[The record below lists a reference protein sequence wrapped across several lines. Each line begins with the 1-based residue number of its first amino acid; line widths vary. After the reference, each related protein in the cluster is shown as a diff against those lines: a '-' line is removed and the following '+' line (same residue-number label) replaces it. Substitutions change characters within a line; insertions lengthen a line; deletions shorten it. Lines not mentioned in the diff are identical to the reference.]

1 MTRRE
6 TCFARHR
13 HRRPLIWAV
22 MADVIDVLREGL
34 APRYEVERQIGAG
47 GMARVYLATEQ
58 HPRRP
63 VAIKVLEPDISTRLL
78 YDRFI
83 REVELSSR
91 LNHPH
96 IVPIFAAGEVGNLLY
111 YVMPYIEGES
121 LRQRLLKQGHVAW
134 EEALHLTLDV
144 ADALAYAHAQGI
156 VHRDIKPENILLS
169 GGHPV
174 VADFGVAR
182 AISAAGGQS
191 LTETGHAV
199 GSPGYMSPEQAM
211 GLQVDARSDIYSLG
225 CVLFELLTGQPPT
238 RTAFSRSV
246 DNWGS
251 LDASGALRGAG
262 TGGVRAMKH
271 AISRALAPAPD
282 DRFATVTD
290 FSAALGGS
298 AHRTSLPQRGRFAS
312 RRGWRAA
319 VIGVG
324 LIAAIGGL
332 ALALA
337 RRSSNLIPG
346 RVVVAAIENRT
357 GDSSLDNLGRMAA
370 DWVTQGLTE
379 TGLVEV
385 VPSVTVMATSAMPAE
400 HVAGRPGAAGVRAL
414 GGETRAQ
421 TVVSG
426 AYYRQGDSL
435 RFQIEIADARDG
447 KVLRALDPVV
457 GPAANPLAAVE
468 RVRQRVMIAL
478 GTLFNPKLAG
488 WAAGASQPPD
498 YRAYQD
504 FVEGLDR
511 FARFD
516 YPGARDHFDR
526 AAAGDST
533 FSVALIWSAVA
544 RLNMGEHAGADSIVR
559 RLERSNRALAPV
571 DRSYLGWVA
580 GIVRGNGPA
589 ALESAREL
597 ARVAP
602 GSDAEFLLSSGA
614 TSFNRPREAIAAL
627 ERVDPDRGLFRG
639 TYVYAWDMTT
649 ALHQLGEHRQELK
662 EAAAGRRRSPGQ
674 LGAVVTEVR
683 ALAALGSV
691 DELRQ
696 RLDEAQQ
703 LGPQDSWT
711 PGSVALL
718 AAEELRTHGYPE
730 AAREAVVRAI
740 TWFERRRA
748 QVGREDDGG
757 LDLAMAYFEAG
768 RLEEARRLLEGL
780 VVSRDFTGA
789 MGRFVVL
796 GTLGAIAA
804 REGKRAE
811 ALRFDG
817 LLKTSPERYMLG
829 GNTYQ
834 RARIHALLGDQ
845 ETAVDLLQTAILQ
858 GINTSSVHVDLAFA
872 SLRDYAPF
880 VELLRPKG

>member
-1 MTRRE
+1 
-6 TCFARHR
+6 
-13 HRRPLIWAV
+13 
-22 MADVIDVLREGL
+22 MADVIDLLREGL

-63 VAIKVLEPDISTRLL
+63 VAIKVLEPDIATRLL

-96 IVPIFAAGEVGNLLY
+96 IVPIFAAGEVGELLY

-121 LRQRLLKQGHVAW
+121 LRQRLLKQGHLPW
-134 EEALHLTLDV
+134 EEALHITLDV

-211 GLQVDARSDIYSLG
+211 GLQVDARTDIYSLG
-225 CVLFELLTGQPPT
+225 CVLFELLTGQPPERAVMT
-238 RTAFSRSV
+238 RDV
-246 DNWGS
+246 GNWGA
-251 LDASGALRGAG
+251 LDTGGLLRGAG
-262 TGGVRAMKH
+262 SGGARAMKH
-271 AISRALAPAPD
+271 AISRALAPAPE
-282 DRFATVTD
+282 DRFATVTEFAD
-290 FSAALGGS
+290 ALGGS

-319 VIGVG
+319 VIGVT
-324 LIAAIGGL
+324 LVAALGGIVL
-332 ALALA
+332 ALT
-337 RRSSNLIPG
+337 RGSSNLIPG
-346 RVVVAAIENRT
+346 RVVVAGIANRT
-357 GDSSLDNLGRMAA
+357 GDAALDNLGRMTA
-370 DWVTQGLTE
+370 DWVTQGLTQ

-385 VPSVTVMATSAMPAE
+385 VPSVTVMATTPTTEQASG
-400 HVAGRPGAAGVRAL
+400 HPGAAGIRAL
-414 GGETRAQ
+414 GSETRAR

-457 GPAANPLAAVE
+457 GPVANPLAAVE
-468 RVRQRVMIAL
+468 QVRQRVMIAL
-478 GTLFNPKLAG
+478 ATLFNPKLAG

-498 YRAYQD
+498 YQAYQE

-516 YPGARDHFDR
+516 YPGAREHFDR

-544 RLNMGEHAGADSIVR
+544 RLNMGDHAAADSIVR
-559 RLERSNRALAPV
+559 RLERSNRPLAPV

-580 GIVRGNGPA
+580 GMVHGNGSA

-597 ARVAP
+597 ARLAP

-614 TSFNRPREAIAAL
+614 IAFNRPREAIASM

-649 ALHQLGEHRQELK
+649 ALHIIGDHRRELK
-662 EAAAGRRRSPGQ
+662 EATMGRSRAPGQ
-674 LGAVVTEVR
+674 LGGLVTEVR
-683 ALAALGSV
+683 ALAALGRT

-703 LGPQDSWT
+703 LPSSDNWT
-711 PGSVALL
+711 PGSVARMA
-718 AAEELRTHGYPE
+718 AAELRAHGYPD
-730 AAREAVVRAI
+730 AARDALARAI
-740 TWFERRRA
+740 AWHERRRA
-748 QVGREDDGG
+748 EAGQEDDDGMG
-757 LDLAMAYFEAG
+757 LALTYFEAG
-768 RLEEARRLLEGL
+768 RLADARRLLEGMVAPL
-780 VVSRDFTGA
+780 RVPGTGA
-789 MGRFVVL
+789 MGRFAVL
-796 GTLGAIAA
+796 GMLGAVAA

-811 ALRFDG
+811 ALRFDDV
-817 LLKTSPERYMLG
+817 LKAAPERYMLG
-829 GNTYQ
+829 GDTYQ
-834 RARIHALLGDQ
+834 RARIHALLGDRA
-845 ETAVDLLQTAILQ
+845 TAVDLLHTAMLQ
-858 GINTSSVHVDLAFA
+858 GIDFAFVHADLALD
-872 SLRDYAPF
+872 SLRSYPPF
-880 VELLRPKG
+880 VEFLRPKG

>member
-1 MTRRE
+1 MT
-6 TCFARHR
+6 
-13 HRRPLIWAV
+13 
-22 MADVIDVLREGL
+22 DVIDLLRESL
-34 APRYEVERQIGAG
+34 APRYQVERQIGAG

-63 VAIKVLEPDISTRLL
+63 VAIKVLEPDIASRLL

-83 REVELSSR
+83 REVELSSQ
-91 LNHPH
+91 LTHPH
-96 IVPIFAAGEVGNLLY
+96 IVPIFAAGEVGSLLY

-121 LRQRLLKQGHVAW
+121 LRQRLVKHGALPW
-134 EEALHLTLDV
+134 DEALHITVDV

-156 VHRDIKPENILLS
+156 VHRDIKPENILVS

-182 AISAAGGQS
+182 AISAAGGES
-191 LTETGHAV
+191 LTQTGHAV

-211 GLQVDARSDIYSLG
+211 GLQVDARTDIYSLG
-225 CVLFELLTGQPPT
+225 CVLFELLTNQPPA
-238 RTAFSRSV
+238 RTAFGRRI
-246 DNWGS
+246 DNWE
-251 LDASGALRGAG
+251 LLEATGALRGAG
-262 TGGVRAMKH
+262 TGGARAVKH
-271 AISRALAPAPD
+271 AISRALAPALE
-282 DRFATVTD
+282 DRFATVTE
-290 FSAALGGS
+290 FAEALGGS
-298 AHRTSLPQRGRFAS
+298 AHRSSLPQRARFAS

-319 VIGVG
+319 VLGVG
-324 LIAAIGGL
+324 LIALVGGI
-332 ALALA
+332 AFVLA
-337 RRSSNLIPG
+337 RRSSNLITG
-346 RVVVAAIENRT
+346 RVVVAAIDNRT

-385 VPSVTVMATSAMPAE
+385 VPSVTVMATTATPTQQ
-400 HVAGRPGAAGVRAL
+400 GTGNPGAAGVLAL
-414 GGETRAQ
+414 GRETRAQ

-457 GPAANPLAAVE
+457 GPVGNPLAAVE
-468 RVRQRVMIAL
+468 KVRQRVMIAL
-478 GTLFNPKLAG
+478 ATLFNPKLAG

-498 YRAYQD
+498 YQAYQE

-533 FSVALIWSAVA
+533 FNVALIWSATA

-559 RLERSNRALAPV
+559 RLERSHRPLAPV

-589 ALESAREL
+589 ALEASREL

-602 GSDAEFLLSSGA
+602 GSDAEFLLSGGA
-614 TSFNRPREAIAAL
+614 IAFNRPREAIASMD
-627 ERVDPDRGLFRG
+627 RVDPDRGLFRG
-639 TYVYAWDMTT
+639 TYVYAWDLTT
-649 ALHQLGEHRQELK
+649 ALHLLGEHRRELT
-662 EAAAGRRRSPGQ
+662 EATAGRRRAPGQ
-674 LGAVVTEVR
+674 LGGVVTEVR
-683 ALAALGSV
+683 ALAALGRT

-696 RLDEAQQ
+696 RLDEALQ
-703 LGPQDSWT
+703 LPTQDAWT

-718 AAEELRTHGYPE
+718 AAAELRAHGYPE
-730 AAREAVVRAI
+730 AARDAVTRAV

-748 QVGREDDGG
+748 EVGREDDGG
-757 LDLAMAYFEAG
+757 LGLALAYFEAG
-768 RLEEARRLLEGL
+768 RLADARRLLEGFIA
-780 VVSRDFTGA
+780 SPTASGA
-789 MGRFVVL
+789 MGRFAAL

-811 ALRFDG
+811 ALRFEG

-834 RARIHALLGDQ
+834 RARIRALLGDR
-845 ETAVDLLQTAILQ
+845 ETAVELLQSAILQ
-858 GINTSSVHVDLAFA
+858 GIDFASLHADLAFA
-872 SLRDYAPF
+872 ALREYGPF
-880 VELLRPKG
+880 QELLKPKG

>member
-1 MTRRE
+1 MT
-6 TCFARHR
+6 
-13 HRRPLIWAV
+13 
-22 MADVIDVLREGL
+22 DVIDLLREGL

-58 HPRRP
+58 HPRRS
-63 VAIKVLEPDISTRLL
+63 VAIKVLEPDLSSRLL

-91 LNHPH
+91 LTHPH
-96 IVPIFAAGEVGNLLY
+96 IVPIFAAGEVGSLLY

-121 LRQRLLKQGHVAW
+121 LRQLLLKQGALPW
-134 EEALHLTLDV
+134 DEALHIAVDV

-191 LTETGHAV
+191 LTQTGAAV

-211 GLQVDARSDIYSLG
+211 GLQVDARTDIYSLG
-225 CVLFELLTGQPPT
+225 CVLFELLTSQPPT
-238 RTAFSRSV
+238 RKAFSREI
-246 DNWGS
+246 DNWET
-251 LDASGALRGAG
+251 LDAGGVLRGAG
-262 TGGVRAMKH
+262 TGGARAVKH
-271 AISRALAPAPD
+271 AISRALAPAPE
-282 DRFATVTD
+282 DRFATVTEFAD
-290 FSAALGGS
+290 ALGGS
-298 AHRTSLPQRGRFAS
+298 PHRSSLPQRGRFAG
-312 RRGWRAA
+312 RRPWRAA
-319 VIGVG
+319 VLGVG
-324 LIAAIGGL
+324 LL
-332 ALALA
+332 ALVGGIALVVA
-337 RRSSNLIPG
+337 RRSWNLIPG
-346 RVVVAAIENRT
+346 RVVVAAIDNRT
-357 GDSSLDNLGRMAA
+357 GDSSLDNLGRMTA

-385 VPSVTVMATSAMPAE
+385 VPSVTVIATTATPTSP
-400 HVAGRPGAAGVRAL
+400 VPGAGGAAGVRAL
-414 GGETRAQ
+414 GRETRAQ

-457 GPAANPLAAVE
+457 GPVANPLVAVE
-468 RVRQRVMIAL
+468 KLRERVMIAL

-488 WAAGASQPPD
+488 WAAAASQPPD
-498 YRAYQD
+498 YAAYQE

-533 FSVALIWSAVA
+533 FSVALIWSAAA
-544 RLNMGEHAGADSIVR
+544 RLNLGEHGGADSIVR
-559 RLERSNRALAPV
+559 RLERSKRPLAPA
-571 DRSYLGWVA
+571 DRSYLAWVA
-580 GIVRGNGPA
+580 GVVRGNGPA
-589 ALESAREL
+589 ALEAAREL

-602 GSDAEFLLSSGA
+602 GSDAEFLLANGA
-614 TSFNRPREAIAAL
+614 ISFNRPQEALASM

-649 ALHQLGEHRQELK
+649 ALHLLGEHRRELK
-662 EAAAGRRRSPGQ
+662 EAMAGRRRAPGQ
-674 LGAVVTEVR
+674 LGGLVTEVR
-683 ALAALGSV
+683 ALAALGRP
-691 DELRQ
+691 DELWQ

-703 LGPQDSWT
+703 LGSQDSWT
-711 PGSVALL
+711 PGSVALM
-718 AAEELRTHGYPE
+718 AAAELRTHGYPE
-730 AAREAVVRAI
+730 AARDAVTRAI
-740 TWFERRRA
+740 TWYERRRA
-748 QVGREDDGG
+748 EVGREDDGG
-757 LDLAMAYFEAG
+757 LGLASAYFEAG
-768 RLEEARRLLEGL
+768 RLEDARRLLEGL
-780 VVSRDFTGA
+780 VASPKAIGA
-789 MGRFVVL
+789 MGRFAAL

-804 REGKRAE
+804 REGNRAE
-811 ALRFDG
+811 ALRFDS
-817 LLKTSPERYMLG
+817 LLKTSPQRYMLG

-834 RARIHALLGDQ
+834 RARIHALLGDR

-858 GINTSSVHVDLAFA
+858 GMDFA
-872 SLRDYAPF
+872 SLHADLALASLEEYGPF
-880 VELLRPKG
+880 QELLKPKG

>member
-1 MTRRE
+1 M
-6 TCFARHR
+6 
-13 HRRPLIWAV
+13 
-22 MADVIDVLREGL
+22 MADVIELLREGL
-34 APRYEVERQIGAG
+34 APRYQVERQIGAG

-63 VAIKVLEPDISTRLL
+63 VAIKVLEPDISSRLL

-83 REVELSSR
+83 REVELSSQ
-91 LNHPH
+91 LTHPH
-96 IVPIFAAGEVGNLLY
+96 IVPIFAAGEVGDLLY

-121 LRQRLLKQGHVAW
+121 LRQRLLKQGRVAW
-134 EEALHLTLDV
+134 EEALHFTLDV

-191 LTETGHAV
+191 LTATGHAV

-225 CVLFELLTGQPPT
+225 CVLFELLTGQPPD
-238 RTAFSRSV
+238 RTALTREIG
-246 DNWGS
+246 NWGL
-251 LDASGALRGAG
+251 LDTSGALRGAG
-262 TGGVRAMKH
+262 TGGARAMKH
-271 AISRALAPAPD
+271 VISRALAPAPE
-282 DRFATVTD
+282 DRFATVTELAD
-290 FSAALGGS
+290 ALGGS

-312 RRGWRAA
+312 RRGWQAA

-324 LIAAIGGL
+324 LIAVVGGI
-332 ALALA
+332 AFVLA
-337 RRSSNLIPG
+337 RGSSNLIPG
-346 RVVVAAIENRT
+346 RVVVAAFDNRT
-357 GDSSLDNLGRMAA
+357 GDASLDNLGRMTA
-370 DWVTQGLTE
+370 DWVTQGLTR

-385 VPSVTVMATSAMPAE
+385 VPSVTVMASTPGSTE
-400 HVAGRPGAAGVRAL
+400 RVNGHPGAAGIRTL
-414 GGETRAQ
+414 GTETRAH

-426 AYYRQGDSL
+426 AYYRQGDSI
-435 RFQIEIADARDG
+435 RFQIEIADASDG

-457 GPAANPLAAVE
+457 GPVANPLTAVE
-468 RVRQRVMIAL
+468 QVRQRVMIAL

-498 YRAYQD
+498 YAAYQE

-516 YPGARDHFDR
+516 FPSAREHLDR
-526 AAAGDST
+526 AAASDST

-559 RLERSNRALAPV
+559 RLEGSNRPLAPV

-589 ALESAREL
+589 ALEAAREL
-597 ARVAP
+597 ARLAP

-614 TSFNRPREAIAAL
+614 IAFNRPREAIASM

-649 ALHQLGEHRQELK
+649 ALHMLGEHRRELR
-662 EAAAGRRRSPGQ
+662 EATAGRGRAPGQ
-674 LGAVVTEVR
+674 LGGIVTEVR
-683 ALAALGSV
+683 ALAALGRT
-691 DELRQ
+691 DDLRQ

-703 LGPQDSWT
+703 LPSQDSWT
-711 PGSVALL
+711 PGSVALQA
-718 AAEELRTHGYPE
+718 AAELRAHGYPA
-730 AAREAVVRAI
+730 AARDAVARSI
-740 TWFERRRA
+740 TWYEHRQAATGQVDEVGLGLA
-748 QVGREDDGG
+748 Q
-757 LDLAMAYFEAG
+757 AYFEAG
-768 RLEEARRLLEGL
+768 RWEDARRLLERL
-780 VVSRDFTGA
+780 VASSSASGA
-789 MGRFVVL
+789 MGRFVAL
-796 GTLGAIAA
+796 GTLGVIAA

-811 ALRFDG
+811 ALRIDG
-817 LLKTSPERYMLG
+817 VLKATPERYMLG
-829 GNTYQ
+829 GDTYQ
-834 RARIHALLGDQ
+834 RARIHASLGDR
-845 ETAVDLLQTAILQ
+845 ETAVDLLQTAMLQ
-858 GINTSSVHVDLAFA
+858 GIDFA
-872 SLRDYAPF
+872 YLHADVALDSLRAYPPF
-880 VELLRPKG
+880 VEFIRPKG

>member
-1 MTRRE
+1 MPRRE
-6 TCFARHR
+6 ACFAAN
-13 HRRPLIWAV
+13 LDV
-22 MADVIDVLREGL
+22 MADVIDLLRENL

-58 HPRRP
+58 HPRRS
-63 VAIKVLEPDISTRLL
+63 VAIKVLEPDLSTRLL

-83 REVELSSR
+83 REVEMSSQ
-91 LNHPH
+91 LTHPH

-121 LRQRLLKQGHVAW
+121 LRQRLLKQGAVPLD
-134 EEALHLTLDV
+134 EALHIIVDV
-144 ADALAYAHAQGI
+144 ADALAHAHAHGI

-191 LTETGHAV
+191 LTQTGHAV

-225 CVLFELLTGQPPT
+225 CVLFELLTNQPPT
-238 RTAFSRSV
+238 RTAFARRI
-246 DNWGS
+246 DNWESLETTGS
-251 LDASGALRGAG
+251 LRGAG
-262 TGGVRAMKH
+262 AGGARAVKH
-271 AISRALAPAPD
+271 AISRALAPAPE
-282 DRFATVTD
+282 DRFATVTEFAD
-290 FSAALGGS
+290 ALGGS
-298 AHRTSLPQRGRFAS
+298 AHRSSLPQRGRFAS

-319 VIGVG
+319 VLGLGVV
-324 LIAAIGGL
+324 
-332 ALALA
+332 ALAGSVVVFA
-337 RRSSNLIPG
+337 RRSTALTVG

-357 GDSSLDNLGRMAA
+357 GDSTLDNLGHMAA

-385 VPSVTVMATSAMPAE
+385 VPSVTVMATTATPG
-400 HVAGRPGAAGVRAL
+400 GRATGADVIRAW
-414 GGETRAQ
+414 GRATRAR
-421 TVVSG
+421 TVVEG
-426 AYYRQGDSL
+426 AYYRQNDSL

-447 KVLRALDPVV
+447 RVLRSLDPVV
-457 GPAANPLAAVE
+457 GSISNPLAAVE
-468 RVRQRVMIAL
+468 KVRQRVMIAL

-488 WAAGASQPPD
+488 WGAAASQPPD
-498 YRAYQD
+498 YAAYQE

-526 AAAGDST
+526 AAARDSM
-533 FSVALIWSAVA
+533 FSVAAIWSAAA
-544 RLNMGEHAGADSIVR
+544 RLNLGEHLGADSIVR
-559 RLERSNRALAPV
+559 RLERSNRPLAPV
-571 DRSYLGWVA
+571 DRSYLAWVA

-589 ALESAREL
+589 ALEAAREL

-602 GSDAEFLLSSGA
+602 GSDAEFLLSNGA
-614 TSFNRPREAIAAL
+614 TAFNRPREAIAAL
-627 ERVDPDRGLFRG
+627 SRVDPDRGLFRG
-639 TYVYAWDMTT
+639 TYVYAWDITT
-649 ALHQLGEHRQELK
+649 ALHMLGEHRQELK
-662 EAAAGRRRSPGQ
+662 EATAGRIRAPGQ

-683 ALAALGSV
+683 ALAALGSL
-691 DELRQ
+691 DMLRQ
-696 RLDEAQQ
+696 RLDETQQ

-718 AAEELRTHGYPE
+718 AAAELRTHGYPE
-730 AAREAVVRAI
+730 AARDAVTRAI

-757 LDLAMAYFEAG
+757 LGLAMAYFEAG

-780 VVSRDFTGA
+780 VTSNFAGV
-789 MGRFVVL
+789 MGRFEVL

-829 GNTYQ
+829 GSTYQ
-834 RARIHALLGDQ
+834 RARIHALLGDR

-858 GINTSSVHVDLAFA
+858 GINSSGIHTDLAFT
-872 SLRDYAPF
+872 SLHDYGPF
-880 VELLRPKG
+880 QELLKPKG

>member
-1 MTRRE
+1 
-6 TCFARHR
+6 
-13 HRRPLIWAV
+13 
-22 MADVIDVLREGL
+22 MADVIDLLREGL

-63 VAIKVLEPDISTRLL
+63 VAIKVLEPDIATRLL

-96 IVPIFAAGEVGNLLY
+96 IVPIFAAGEVGKLLY

-121 LRQRLLKQGHVAW
+121 LRQRLLKQGHLPW
-134 EEALHLTLDV
+134 EEALHITLDV

-211 GLQVDARSDIYSLG
+211 GLEVDARTDIYSLG
-225 CVLFELLTGQPPT
+225 CVMFELLTGQPPQ
-238 RTAFSRSV
+238 RAVLSRDV
-246 DNWGS
+246 GNWEA
-251 LDASGALRGAG
+251 LDAGGALRGAG
-262 TGGVRAMKH
+262 SGGARTMKH
-271 AISRALAPAPD
+271 AISRALAPALD
-282 DRFATVTD
+282 DRFATVTEFAD
-290 FSAALGGS
+290 ALGGS
-298 AHRTSLPQRGRFAS
+298 AHRASLPQRGRFAS

-324 LIAAIGGL
+324 LIAALGGI

-337 RRSSNLIPG
+337 RKSSSLIPG
-346 RVVVAAIENRT
+346 RVVVAGIANRT

-370 DWVTQGLTE
+370 DWVTQGLTQ

-385 VPSVTVMATSAMPAE
+385 VPSVTVMATTPATTE
-400 HVAGRPGAAGVRAL
+400 QGTAHPGAAGIRAL

-457 GPAANPLAAVE
+457 GPVANPLAAVDQ
-468 RVRQRVMIAL
+468 VRQRVMIAL

-498 YRAYQD
+498 YQAYQE

-516 YPGARDHFDR
+516 YMAAREHFDR

-544 RLNMGEHAGADSIVR
+544 RLNMGEHAAADSIVR
-559 RLERSNRALAPV
+559 RLEHSNRPLAPV

-580 GIVRGNGPA
+580 GIVHGNGPA
-589 ALESAREL
+589 ALEASREL
-597 ARVAP
+597 ARLAP

-614 TSFNRPREAIAAL
+614 IAFNRPREAIASM

-639 TYVYAWDMTT
+639 TYAYAWDLTS
-649 ALHQLGEHRQELK
+649 ALHLLGDHRRELK
-662 EAAAGRRRSPGQ
+662 EATAGRQRAPGQ
-674 LGAVVTEVR
+674 LGGLVTEVR
-683 ALAALGSV
+683 ALAALGRT

-703 LGPQDSWT
+703 LSSEDNWT
-711 PGSVALL
+711 PGSVARMA
-718 AAEELRTHGYPE
+718 AAELRAHGYPD
-730 AAREAVVRAI
+730 AARDALARAI
-740 TWFERRRA
+740 AWHERRRA
-748 QVGREDDGG
+748 EVGLEDDGG
-757 LDLAMAYFEAG
+757 LGLALTYFEAG
-768 RLEEARRLLEGL
+768 RLEEARRLLEGMVAPL
-780 VVSRDFTGA
+780 RVPGTST
-789 MGRFVVL
+789 MGRYAVL

-811 ALRFDG
+811 ALRFDDQ
-817 LLKTSPERYMLG
+817 LKAVSLRYMQG
-829 GNTYQ
+829 GGTYQ
-834 RARIHALLGDQ
+834 RARIHALLGDR
-845 ETAVDLLQTAILQ
+845 ETAVDLLQTAMLQ
-858 GINTSSVHVDLAFA
+858 GIDFAYVHADVALD
-872 SLRDYAPF
+872 SLRSYPPF
-880 VELLRPKG
+880 VEFMRPKG

>member
-1 MTRRE
+1 
-6 TCFARHR
+6 
-13 HRRPLIWAV
+13 
-22 MADVIDVLREGL
+22 MADVIDLLREGL
-34 APRYEVERQIGAG
+34 SPRYEVERQIGAG

-63 VAIKVLEPDISTRLL
+63 VAIKVLEPDIATRLL

-96 IVPIFAAGEVGNLLY
+96 IVPIFAAGEVGELLY

-121 LRQRLLKQGHVAW
+121 LRQRLLKQGRLPW
-134 EEALHLTLDV
+134 EEALHITLDV

-169 GGHPV
+169 GGHAV

-211 GLQVDARSDIYSLG
+211 GLQVDARTDIYSLG
-225 CVLFELLTGQPPT
+225 CVMFELLTGQPPE
-238 RTAFSRSV
+238 RAVLSRDV
-246 DNWGS
+246 GNWS
-251 LDASGALRGAG
+251 ALETSGALRGAG
-262 TGGVRAMKH
+262 SGGARAVKH
-271 AISRALAPAPD
+271 AISRALSPAPD
-282 DRFATVTD
+282 DRFATVTELAD
-290 FSAALGGS
+290 ALGGS

-312 RRGWRAA
+312 RRSWRAA

-324 LIAAIGGL
+324 LIAALGGT
-332 ALALA
+332 ALALV
-337 RRSSNLIPG
+337 RKSSNLIPG
-346 RVVVAAIENRT
+346 RVVVAGIANRT
-357 GDSSLDNLGRMAA
+357 GDTALDNLGRMAA
-370 DWVTQGLTE
+370 DWVTQGLTQ

-385 VPSVTVMATSAMPAE
+385 VPSVTVMATTPAALEQASA
-400 HVAGRPGAAGVRAL
+400 HPGAAGIRAL

-457 GPAANPLAAVE
+457 GPVANPLAAIE
-468 RVRQRVMIAL
+468 QVRQRVMIAL

-498 YRAYQD
+498 YQAYQE

-516 YPGARDHFDR
+516 YMAAREHFDR

-544 RLNMGEHAGADSIVR
+544 RLNMGEHAAADSIVR
-559 RLERSNRALAPV
+559 RLEASNRPLAPV

-580 GIVRGNGPA
+580 GIVHGNGPA
-589 ALESAREL
+589 ALEAAREL
-597 ARVAP
+597 ARLAP

-614 TSFNRPREAIAAL
+614 IAFNRPREAIASL

-639 TYVYAWDMTT
+639 TYAYAWDLTS
-649 ALHQLGEHRQELK
+649 ALHLLGDHRRELR
-662 EAAAGRRRSPGQ
+662 EATAGRRRAPGQ
-674 LGAVVTEVR
+674 LGGLVTEVR
-683 ALAALGSV
+683 ALAALGRT

-703 LGPQDSWT
+703 LSSEDNWT
-711 PGSVALL
+711 PGSVARMA
-718 AAEELRTHGYPE
+718 AAELRAHGYPD
-730 AAREAVVRAI
+730 AARDALARAI
-740 TWFERRRA
+740 AWHERRRA
-748 QVGREDDGG
+748 EVGLEDDGG
-757 LDLAMAYFEAG
+757 LSLALTYFEAG
-768 RLEEARRLLEGL
+768 RLEEARRLLEGMVAPL
-780 VVSRDFTGA
+780 RVPGTST
-789 MGRFVVL
+789 MGRYAVL

-811 ALRFDG
+811 ALRFDDQ
-817 LLKTSPERYMLG
+817 LKAVSVRYMQG
-829 GNTYQ
+829 GGTYQ
-834 RARIHALLGDQ
+834 RARIHALLGDR
-845 ETAVDLLQTAILQ
+845 ETAVDLLQTAMLQ
-858 GINTSSVHVDLAFA
+858 GIDFAYVHADLALD
-872 SLRDYAPF
+872 SLRSYPPF
-880 VELLRPKG
+880 VEFNRPKG

>member
-1 MTRRE
+1 
-6 TCFARHR
+6 
-13 HRRPLIWAV
+13 
-22 MADVIDVLREGL
+22 MADVIELLREGL
-34 APRYEVERQIGAG
+34 APRYQVERQIGAG

-63 VAIKVLEPDISTRLL
+63 VAIKVLEPDISSRLL

-83 REVELSSR
+83 REVELSSQ
-91 LNHPH
+91 LTHPH

-121 LRQRLLKQGHVAW
+121 LRQRLLKQGRVAW
-134 EEALHLTLDV
+134 QEALHFTLDV

-191 LTETGHAV
+191 LTATGHAV

-225 CVLFELLTGQPPT
+225 CVLFELLTGQPPD
-238 RTAFSRSV
+238 RTALTREIG
-246 DNWGS
+246 NWGL
-251 LDASGALRGAG
+251 LDTSGALRGAG
-262 TGGVRAMKH
+262 AGGARAMKH
-271 AISRALAPAPD
+271 VISRALAPAPE
-282 DRFATVTD
+282 DRFATVTELAD
-290 FSAALGGS
+290 ALGGS
-298 AHRTSLPQRGRFAS
+298 AHRTSLPQRGRFAT

-324 LIAAIGGL
+324 LVALVGGI

-337 RRSSNLIPG
+337 RGSSNLIPG
-346 RVVVAAIENRT
+346 RVVVAAFDNRT
-357 GDSSLDNLGRMAA
+357 GDASLDNLGRMTA
-370 DWVTQGLTE
+370 DWVTQGLTR

-385 VPSVTVMATSAMPAE
+385 VPSVTVMATTPGSTE
-400 HVAGRPGAAGVRAL
+400 RVNGHPGAAGIRTL
-414 GGETRAQ
+414 GTETRAQ

-426 AYYRQGDSL
+426 AYYRQGDSI

-447 KVLRALDPVV
+447 RVLRALDPVV
-457 GPAANPLAAVE
+457 GPVANPLAAVE
-468 RVRQRVMIAL
+468 QVRQRVMIAL

-498 YRAYQD
+498 YAAYQE

-516 YPGARDHFDR
+516 FPSAREHLDR
-526 AAAGDST
+526 AAASDST

-559 RLERSNRALAPV
+559 RLEDSKRPLAPV

-589 ALESAREL
+589 ALEAAREL
-597 ARVAP
+597 ARLAP

-614 TSFNRPREAIAAL
+614 IAFNRPREAIASM

-649 ALHQLGEHRQELK
+649 ALHMLGEHRRELR
-662 EAAAGRRRSPGQ
+662 EATAGRGRAPGQ
-674 LGAVVTEVR
+674 LGGIVTEVR
-683 ALAALGSV
+683 ALAALGRT
-691 DELRQ
+691 DDLRQ

-703 LGPQDSWT
+703 LPSQDSWT
-711 PGSVALL
+711 PGSVALQA
-718 AAEELRTHGYPE
+718 AAELRAHGYPA
-730 AAREAVVRAI
+730 AARDAVARSI
-740 TWFERRRA
+740 TWYEHRQAATGQVDEVGLGLA
-748 QVGREDDGG
+748 Q
-757 LDLAMAYFEAG
+757 AYFEAG
-768 RLEEARRLLEGL
+768 RWEDARRLLERL
-780 VVSRDFTGA
+780 VASSSASGA
-789 MGRFVVL
+789 MGRFVAL
-796 GTLGAIAA
+796 GTLGVIAA

-811 ALRFDG
+811 ALRIDG
-817 LLKTSPERYMLG
+817 VLQATPERYMLG
-829 GNTYQ
+829 GDTYQ
-834 RARIHALLGDQ
+834 RARIHASLGER
-845 ETAVDLLQTAILQ
+845 ETAVDLLQTAMLQ
-858 GINTSSVHVDLAFA
+858 GIDFA
-872 SLRDYAPF
+872 YLHADVALDSLRAYPPF
-880 VELLRPKG
+880 VEFIRPKG